1 MLNIHRFDVIFIN
14 IMNTSFTPQSITPHR
29 GDYSYFVSELR
40 PWAELATRHNLGI
53 FMVQYTGK
61 AAQVHYTDLLDH
73 LLGSTAITA
82 TATADWVLVI
92 QKTQDSQGASLYIEG
107 KRVKSQELGLEKVDG
122 NCYRIVGHA
131 KDLARSRKE
140 AQKKS
145 VIA

>member
-1 MLNIHRFDVIFIN
+1 M
-14 IMNTSFTPQSITPHR
+14 
-29 GDYSYFVSELR
+29 
-40 PWAELATRHNLGI
+40 
-53 FMVQYTGK
+53 
-61 AAQVHYTDLLDH
+61 HYTDLLDH
-73 LLGSTAITA
+73 LLGSTAI

-140 AQKKS
+140 AEKKS